1 MALPEPPLVTVLATI
16 LGALNGGNFNR
27 NGFKRL
33 FSKFAGHLQQ
43 APRYWMKH
51 IGRFGSI
58 APTIKMFQNECD
70 YHGFRNALA
79 IWPTPRVRALCEKI
93 PCKVDFVTWVN
104 SILPA
109 NVDYFFANLGHSITI
124 QRSLTN
130 ESAAAASKRK
140 RSPDEDEAEEQPPLK
155 SARTQEEKL
164 EVLMATLKSEHETTT
179 LQLEW
184 VRAKLKASE
193 DELLRLKNILKRIS
207 DSIDP

>member
-155 SARTQEEKL
+155 SARTQEEELK
-164 EVLMATLKSEHETTT
+164 VLIKATLKSERDATT
-179 LQLEW
+179 LELEST
-184 VRAKLKASE
+184 KAELQASQA
-193 DELLRLKNILKRIS
+193 ELLRLKTVLKSIS
-207 DSIDP
+207 DSI